1 MFDMSWGEVLTIGA
15 VALLVIGPKD
25 LPRTL
30 RAFGQMTGKVRR
42 MAGEFQSQFHDA
54 MREADMEGVK
64 TTFTDAHS
72 TFNKAAN
79 PLDTLR
85 NELKASIEAPLAA
98 RDVYGPVDDP
108 LHRLKVPDLPAPDLP
123 IISEPVA
130 VPAESSSS
138 LLSSAESPQ
147 KGGRA

>member
-30 RAFGQMTGKVRR
+30 RAVGQMTGKVRR

-54 MREADMEGVK
+54 MREADIEGVK
-64 TTFTDAHS
+64 TTFSDVRS
-72 TFNKAAN
+72 TFDKGMN

-85 NELKASIEAPLAA
+85 NELKTSIEAPHLPKEG
-98 RDVYGPVDDP
+98 VYGPVDDP
-108 LHRLKVPDLPAPDLP
+108 LHRVAAPDVPDIDAPFP
-123 IISEPVA
+123 E
-130 VPAESSSS
+130 VPSS
-138 LLSSAESPQ
+138 Q
-147 KGGRA
+147 KAGTI